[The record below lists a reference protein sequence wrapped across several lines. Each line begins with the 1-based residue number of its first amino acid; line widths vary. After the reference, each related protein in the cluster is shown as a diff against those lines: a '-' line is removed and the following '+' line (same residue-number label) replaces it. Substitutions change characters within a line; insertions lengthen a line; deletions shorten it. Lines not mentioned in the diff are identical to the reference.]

1 MNELT
6 NFNRKKIRNII
17 FIVFIIL
24 LLLVYRNLILDKIK
38 IGDTEYGEKLLE
50 NISQNMTIKKDKNY
64 TSITL
69 PPYITKIPSYEIPP
83 NTIYMRVFALL
94 TPLTIFTVLFWCPYY
109 DLVEEKKGLK
119 IGVAILAIH
128 IFICICALPMQKK
141 ETDLIKEVAKEYS
154 SIENKD
160 KEEFINIIEGK
171 KIFEES
177 TELVEITISSN
188 ISNEKNGIEYVV
200 NLVIPERM
208 AIPNSEIRWKTS
220 LIPAEDYFSYI
231 KAYAENSGG
240 KYINK
245 ENDTEI
251 LYKYME
257 KTFNTKKDAKDY
269 IDKLGFST
277 DEYKKIIE
285 ENLIKGNIVIK
296 VPKTALATTETRLNE
311 LILKYVLEKENYN
324 NIEVVPAKTLFGLNI
339 CRI

>member
-1 MNELT
+1 
-6 NFNRKKIRNII
+6 
-17 FIVFIIL
+17 
-24 LLLVYRNLILDKIK
+24 
-38 IGDTEYGEKLLE
+38 
-50 NISQNMTIKKDKNY
+50 
-64 TSITL
+64 
-69 PPYITKIPSYEIPP
+69 
-83 NTIYMRVFALL
+83 
-94 TPLTIFTVLFWCPYY
+94 
-109 DLVEEKKGLK
+109 
-119 IGVAILAIH
+119 
-128 IFICICALPMQKK
+128 MQKK

-324 NIEVVPAKTLFGLNI
+324 KIEVVPAKTLFGLNI

>member
-1 MNELT
+1 MNNSI
-6 NFNRKKIRNII
+6 NFNRKKARNII
-17 FIVFIIL
+17 FIVFTIL
-24 LLLVYRNLILDKIK
+24 LLLTYRNLILDKIK

-83 NTIYMRVFALL
+83 NTIYMRVFVLL
-94 TPLTIFTVLFWCPYY
+94 APLTIFTVLFWCPYY
-109 DLVEEKKGLK
+109 DFVEEKKGLK
-119 IGVAILAIH
+119 IGVATLAIY

-200 NLVIPERM
+200 NLVIPERV

-240 KYINK
+240 KYTEQ
-245 ENDTEI
+245 ENLKTIYMYSEHEFTTE
-251 LYKYME
+251 
-257 KTFNTKKDAKDY
+257 KDAQEY
-269 IDKLGFST
+269 IDSLGFSA
-277 DEYKKIIE
+277 DKYVEIIKKDY
-285 ENLIKGNIVIK
+285 NVKDVAIK
-296 VPKTALATTETRLNE
+296 VPKTAVATTETKLNE
-311 LILKYVLEKENYN
+311 LLLKYILEKEEYN
-324 NIEVVPAKTLFGLNI
+324 NIKYVNTPLISFL
-339 CRI
+339 RP